1 MQAAYRLSQTTD
13 GPPCQASCSAW
24 WPRQTYEL
32 DPIRFNLKKSTPH
45 SHHHL
50 VFPPFHPLAS
60 FLHIPQQQKKMGVI
74 THPCIQDGW
83 FHERNSQWPGQAMSL
98 QVQRILHHEKSLFQD
113 VLVFESTTFGNVL
126 VLDGVIQCTERDEFS
141 YQEMIAHLP
150 LASHPNPERVLVIGG
165 GDGGVLREI
174 VKHESVKEAVLC
186 DIDEAVPRVSQK
198 YLPKMAEGLNHP
210 KSNVIIGDG
219 FAFLKDPK
227 NKASF
232 DVIITDSSDPVGPA
246 EVLFQQPYF
255 ALLKEALKPGGHIS
269 TQAESL
275 WVHLSLIGELRRSTK
290 ELFPV
295 ADYAFTTI
303 PTYPAGQIGFVVCSL
318 DAQRN
323 VRQPLREVPNCR
335 YYNSEVHKAA
345 FIVPEF
351 ARKVIEDGEPAPGRV
366 IATGEGSS
374 TPRAPKKVLL
384 LGSGY
389 VAKPF
394 AEYVTRFSEYS
405 LTVASAKLEHS
416 QRLIEG
422 LHNATAAS
430 VDVNDAAALSEIIKG
445 HDVVVSL
452 IPYIYHAAVIK
463 AACEHKVNVVTTSY
477 VSDAIRELESEI
489 QKAGITVMNEIG
501 LDPGLDHLYAVK
513 AIDDVHA
520 EGGKIKSFL
529 SYCGGLPAPE
539 AADNPLGYKF
549 SWSSRG
555 VLLALRNTA
564 KFWQDGKELT
574 VSGPELMA
582 AAKSFYINPAFA
594 FVAYPNRDS
603 TPFKQWYNIPE
614 AETVI
619 RGTLRYQGFPEFILA
634 LVKLGFLDEEAKDF
648 LAYDTKASWAEVT
661 AQMVGA
667 ASASESDLIAA
678 IKTKVSFSS
687 AQEEETIIRGLR
699 WLDLFNSKAPVTV
712 RGTAAQEAAK
722 VSGNPLD
729 SLCATLEDKCA
740 YAPGERDMV
749 MLQHKFEIETANGE
763 HKTLTSTLLD
773 YGIPHGTSSM
783 SKLVGLPCAVSTRLM
798 LEGHPALTQVG
809 ILAPYSKEI
818 CDPIRLELEKE
829 GIALVE
835 RYV

>member
-1 MQAAYRLSQTTD
+1 
-13 GPPCQASCSAW
+13 
-24 WPRQTYEL
+24 
-32 DPIRFNLKKSTPH
+32 
-45 SHHHL
+45 
-50 VFPPFHPLAS
+50 
-60 FLHIPQQQKKMGVI
+60 MGVI
-74 THPCIQDGW
+74 THPNIRDGW
-83 FHERNSQWPGQAMSL
+83 FHETNSQWPGQAMGL
-98 QVQRILHHEKSLFQD
+98 QVQRILHHERSLYQD
-113 VLVFESTTFGNVL
+113 VLIFESTTFGNVL

-150 LASHPNPERVLVIGG
+150 IASHPNPERVLVIGG
-165 GDGGVLREI
+165 GDGGVLREV
-174 VKHESVKEAVLC
+174 VKHDSVKEAVLC
-186 DIDEAVPRVSQK
+186 DIDEAVPRVSKQ
-198 YLPKMAEGLNHP
+198 YLPHMAEGLTHP
-210 KSNVIIGDG
+210 KSTVIIGDG
-219 FAFLKDPK
+219 FKFLQDPK

-232 DVIITDSSDPVGPA
+232 DVIITDSSDPVGRA
-246 EVLFQQPYF
+246 EALFQQPYF

-269 TQAESL
+269 TQAECV
-275 WVHLSLIGELRRSTK
+275 WIHLSLIGELRRSTK

-303 PTYPAGQIGFVVCSL
+303 PTYPSGQIGFVVCSL
-318 DAQRN
+318 DENRN

-345 FIVPEF
+345 FTVPEF
-351 ARKVIEDGEPAPGRV
+351 ARKVIEDGAPAPGRV
-366 IATGEGSS
+366 IPTGEGLNKAQ
-374 TPRAPKKVLL
+374 RAPKKILL

-394 AEYVTRFSEYS
+394 AEYVTRFPEYQ
-405 LTVASAKLEHS
+405 LTVASTSLEHS
-416 QRLIEG
+416 ERLIEN
-422 LHNATAAS
+422 LHKSTAAS
-430 VDVNDAAALSEIIKG
+430 VDVNNPAALSELIKG
-445 HDVVVSL
+445 HDIVISL

-477 VSDAIRELESEI
+477 VSDAIRALEPEI
-489 QKAGITVMNEIG
+489 KKAGITVMNEIG

-564 KFWQDGKELT
+564 KFWQDGQELT

-634 LVKLGFLDEEAKDF
+634 LVKLGFLDETAQDF
-648 LAYDTKASWAEVT
+648 LAYNTKASWAEVT
-661 AQMVGA
+661 AKMVGA
-667 ASASESDLIAA
+667 SSTSETDIIAA
-678 IKTKVSFSS
+678 IKAKVSFNSP
-687 AQEEETIIRGLR
+687 QEEETIIRGLR
-699 WLDLFNSKAPVTV
+699 WLDLFSTKTPVTV
-712 RGTAAQEAAK
+712 RGTAEQEAGK
-722 VSGNPLD
+722 VAGNPLD
-729 SLCATLEDKCA
+729 SLCATLEAKCA

-749 MLQHKFEIETANGE
+749 MLQHKFEIETASGE

-783 SKLVGLPCAVSTRLM
+783 AKLVGVPCAIATRLI
-798 LEGHPALTQVG
+798 LEGHPALSQTG
-809 ILAPYSKEI
+809 ILAPYTKEI

-829 GIALVE
+829 GIALEE